1 MKVIIT
7 GPTGA
12 IGMALIK
19 KYLEANAQI
28 TAICHKG
35 SARIKQIP
43 ICENVK
49 VIEADLSDLKN
60 LCKADIGLKK
70 EEKADIFYH
79 FAWAGTTG
87 QARNNMPLQI
97 ENIQY
102 TIDAVQLASRLG
114 CHTFIGAGSQA
125 EYGRVE
131 GMLTADTPVFP
142 ENGYGMAKL
151 CAGQMSRQQCETL
164 GIRHVWTR
172 ILSVYG
178 PYDGAGAM
186 VTSTITKLLRGER
199 AGFTP
204 GEQMWDYLYSEDAAQ
219 AMYLLGQRGQHGKT
233 YVLGS
238 GQVRRLKEYILQI
251 EEAVKEC
258 CENVGT
264 LGFGDMPYC
273 EKQVMY
279 LGADITQLREDTGY
293 EPMISFEDGIRR
305 TVKVCMEEVESN
317 YGRN

>member
-1 MKVIIT
+1 MKIIIT

-19 KYLEANAQI
+19 KYREENAQI
-28 TAICHKG
+28 IAICHKG
-35 SARIKQIP
+35 SSRIKQIP
-43 ICENVK
+43 VCGNVK
-49 VIEADLSDLKN
+49 VVEADLDELQN
-60 LCKADIGLKK
+60 LDKAAIGI
-70 EEKADIFYH
+70 ETEDKADIFYH

-97 ENIQY
+97 DNVQY

-131 GMLTADTPVFP
+131 GLLTAKTPAFP

-151 CAGQMSRQQCETL
+151 CAGQMSRQLCETL
-164 GIRHVWTR
+164 GIKHIWTR

-178 PYDGAGAM
+178 PFDGAGAM
-186 VTSTITKLLRGER
+186 VTSTITKLLQGEH

-219 AMYLLGQRGQHGKT
+219 AMFLLGQRGRHGKV

-238 GQVRRLKEYILQI
+238 GKVCMLKDYILKMQ
-251 EEAVKEC
+251 EAVKEYSQ
-258 CENVGT
+258 NTGT
-264 LGFGDMPYC
+264 LGFGDMPYGD
-273 EKQVMY
+273 KQVMY
-279 LGADITQLREDTGY
+279 LGADITQLQEDTGF
-293 EPMISFEDGIRR
+293 EPKVSFEEGIRR
-305 TVKVCMEEVESN
+305 TVRACMEEIE
-317 YGRN
+317 R